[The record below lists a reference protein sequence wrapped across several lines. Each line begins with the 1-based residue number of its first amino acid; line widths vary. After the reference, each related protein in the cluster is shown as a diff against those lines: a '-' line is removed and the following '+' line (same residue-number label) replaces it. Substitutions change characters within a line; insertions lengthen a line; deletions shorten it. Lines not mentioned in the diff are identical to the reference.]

1 MDRFINHL
9 PMVKKTKAQNWSRT
23 ETCSSKSGSR
33 SQSAELA
40 RDFQTGPCGSGGTA
54 GSLSTA
60 QSCPQPWGECTFP
73 VQPPSPFPSHTDPL
87 VPGWQVIYFQTH
99 TDTSLFLRQR
109 GREGVSLRHWALIM
123 VWLLPTA
130 PGPPVSITCSEA
142 LALLC
147 SLHSGTSLSSPLADI
162 FIQSVR
168 LPPTHTPTQHSYGKN
183 TARL

>member
-1 MDRFINHL
+1 MLNWPGIFRL
-9 PMVKKTKAQNWSRT
+9 APVAQ
-23 ETCSSKSGSR
+23 EALQGP
-33 SQSAELA
+33 SAQPRAALSL
-40 RDFQTGPCGSGGTA
+40 GVNGT
-54 GSLSTA
+54 L
-60 QSCPQPWGECTFP
+60 P

-109 GREGVSLRHWALIM
+109 GREGFSLRYWALIM